1 MDGRKQFTF
10 YRSFW
15 EAVQT
20 LPKKDRL
27 PVLEAIISY
36 ALDGTVPQ
44 GLTTGQSAFFLLVK
58 PNLDAAR
65 RKAESGKQ
73 GGSKKKANASKP
85 QANSKQTESKKE
97 IENEIEN
104 ENENEVEIE
113 KENECYKNICGDD
126 GDSARAA
133 TESELASVGLLPGE
147 FPGITA
153 SVVSGVLDTAS
164 RIVGRFCGRST
175 TPNDCRRVFSL
186 CWRLSRGQMR
196 IDPNALELLR
206 YAFGEA
212 AAAGRASSWPYIE
225 GIMANLAQRGITTL
239 EEAYAYDRDRPDKE
253 DT

>member
-1 MDGRKQFTF
+1 MDNRSQFTF

-15 EAVQT
+15 EAVKS

-85 QANSKQTESKKE
+85 QANSKQAESEKEVEKENE

-104 ENENEVEIE
+104 KCYACEEGFASFWDAYPR
-113 KENECYKNICGDD
+113 KEGRQKALEAFAAVDAPLDLLLSALDTQKKSKQWQKDD
-126 GDSARAA
+126 GAFIPMPANWLKDRRWEDATAPAALTARQLDEDERAA
-133 TESELASVGLLPGE
+133 IAK
-147 FPGITA
+147 
-153 SVVSGVLDTAS
+153 
-164 RIVGRFCGRST
+164 
-175 TPNDCRRVFSL
+175 
-186 CWRLSRGQMR
+186 M
-196 IDPNALELLR
+196 
-206 YAFGEA
+206 
-212 AAAGRASSWPYIE
+212 
-225 GIMANLAQRGITTL
+225 M
-239 EEAYAYDRDRPDKE
+239 E
-253 DT
+253 DA

>member
-1 MDGRKQFTF
+1 MDERKQFTF

-15 EAVQT
+15 EAVKT

-36 ALDGTVPQ
+36 ALDGADPQ
-44 GLTTGQSAFFLLVK
+44 GLTAGQSAFFLLVK
-58 PNLDAAR
+58 PNLDSSRKKAA
-65 RKAESGKQ
+65 SGKQ
-73 GGSKKKANASKP
+73 GGSKP
-85 QANSKQTESKKE
+85 QANRKQTASKKE
-97 IENEIEN
+97 KEDEKEKEN

-133 TESELASVGLLPGE
+133 TEIELASVGLLPGE

-153 SVVSGVLDTAS
+153 SVVQHVLDSAS
-164 RIVGRFCGRST
+164 CLMGTFCRRDA
-175 TPNDCRRVFSL
+175 TPNDCRRVFAL
-186 CWRLSRGQMR
+186 CFRLSRGRMCLSS
-196 IDPNALELLR
+196 DAFDLLR

-212 AAAGRASSWPYIE
+212 AAAGHHGAWPYVE
-225 GIMANLAQRGITTL
+225 GIMTRLSQRGIMTL

-253 DT
+253 ESDG

>member
-73 GGSKKKANASKP
+73 GGSKKKANASKT

-97 IENEIEN
+97 NEIEN
-104 ENENEVEIE
+104 EI
-113 KENECYKNICGDD
+113 ENECYKNICGDD

-147 FPGITA
+147 FPGVTS

-164 RIVGRFCGRST
+164 RIVVWFCGRST

-186 CWRLSRGQMR
+186 CWRLSRGKMR
-196 IDPNALELLR
+196 LDPNALELLR

-212 AAAGRASSWPYIE
+212 AAAGKASSWPYIE

-253 DT
+253 ET

>member
-1 MDGRKQFTF
+1 MDERKQFTF

-15 EAVQT
+15 EAVKT

-97 IENEIEN
+97 NEI

-113 KENECYKNICGDD
+113 KENECYKNIWGDD

-153 SVVSGVLDTAS
+153 SVVQRVLDSAS
-164 RIVGRFCGRST
+164 CLMGTFCRRDA
-175 TPNDCRRVFSL
+175 TPNDCRRVFAL
-186 CWRLSRGQMR
+186 CFRLSRGRMCLSS
-196 IDPNALELLR
+196 DAFDLLH

-212 AAAGRASSWPYIE
+212 AAAGHHGAWPYVE
-225 GIMANLAQRGITTL
+225 GIMTRLAQRGIMTL

>member
-97 IENEIEN
+97 NEIENEIEN
-104 ENENEVEIE
+104 KCYACEEGFASFWDAYPR
-113 KENECYKNICGDD
+113 KEGRQKALEAFSAVDAPLDLLLSAIDAQKKSKQWQKDD
-126 GDSARAA
+126 GAFIPMPANWLNDRRWEDAPAPAAPAARQ
-133 TESELASVGLLPGE
+133 
-147 FPGITA
+147 
-153 SVVSGVLDTAS
+153 LDTDEQEA
-164 RIVGRFCGRST
+164 V
-175 TPNDCRRVFSL
+175 RRMMT
-186 CWRLSRGQMR
+186 Q
-196 IDPNALELLR
+196 
-206 YAFGEA
+206 
-212 AAAGRASSWPYIE
+212 
-225 GIMANLAQRGITTL
+225 
-239 EEAYAYDRDRPDKE
+239 E

>member
-15 EAVQT
+15 EAVKT

-36 ALDGTVPQ
+36 ALDGADPQ
-44 GLTTGQSAFFLLVK
+44 GLTAGQSAFFLLVK
-58 PNLDAAR
+58 PNLDSSRKKAA
-65 RKAESGKQ
+65 SGKQ
-73 GGSKKKANASKP
+73 GGSKP
-85 QANSKQTESKKE
+85 QANRKQTASKKE
-97 IENEIEN
+97 KEDEK
-104 ENENEVEIE
+104 ENENEVEI
-113 KENECYKNICGDD
+113 ENECYKNICGDD

-186 CWRLSRGQMR
+186 CWRLSRGKMR

-253 DT
+253 DA

>member
-97 IENEIEN
+97 NEIEN
-104 ENENEVEIE
+104 EI
-113 KENECYKNICGDD
+113 ENECYKNICGDD

-147 FPGITA
+147 FPRITPYEVADIKEVASQTMLRFAGRLATA
-153 SVVSGVLDTAS
+153 S
-164 RIVGRFCGRST
+164 
-175 TPNDCRRVFSL
+175 DCRKVFL
-186 CWRLSRGQMR
+186 RMWRYDNGRWRTDADTL
-196 IDPNALELLR
+196 DLLR

-212 AAAGRASSWPYIE
+212 SAAGHGASWPYVE
-225 GIMANLAQRGITTL
+225 GIMNRLAQRGITTL

-253 DT
+253 EDE

>member
-73 GGSKKKANASKP
+73 GGSKKKANASKL

-97 IENEIEN
+97 NEIENEIEN
-104 ENENEVEIE
+104 KCYACEEGFASFWDAYPR
-113 KENECYKNICGDD
+113 KEGRQKALEAFAAVDAPLDLLLSAIDAQKKSKQWQKDD
-126 GDSARAA
+126 GAFIPMPANWLKDRRWEDAPASAAPAARQLDDDERAA
-133 TESELASVGLLPGE
+133 IAK
-147 FPGITA
+147 
-153 SVVSGVLDTAS
+153 
-164 RIVGRFCGRST
+164 
-175 TPNDCRRVFSL
+175 
-186 CWRLSRGQMR
+186 M
-196 IDPNALELLR
+196 
-206 YAFGEA
+206 
-212 AAAGRASSWPYIE
+212 
-225 GIMANLAQRGITTL
+225 M
-239 EEAYAYDRDRPDKE
+239 EE
-253 DT
+253 T

>member
-85 QANSKQTESKKE
+85 QANCKQIESKKENE
-97 IENEIEN
+97 IENEIE
-104 ENENEVEIE
+104 IE
-113 KENECYKNICGDD
+113 KENKCYACEEGFASFWDSYPRKEGRQKALEAFSAVDAPLSLLLSALDAQKKSKQWQKDD
-126 GDSARAA
+126 GAFIPMPANWLNDRRWEDVPAPAASAARQ
-133 TESELASVGLLPGE
+133 
-147 FPGITA
+147 
-153 SVVSGVLDTAS
+153 LDTDEQEA
-164 RIVGRFCGRST
+164 V
-175 TPNDCRRVFSL
+175 RRMMT
-186 CWRLSRGQMR
+186 Q
-196 IDPNALELLR
+196 
-206 YAFGEA
+206 
-212 AAAGRASSWPYIE
+212 
-225 GIMANLAQRGITTL
+225 
-239 EEAYAYDRDRPDKE
+239 EEYDG
-253 DT
+253 